1 MNKMYTL
8 GAMTEVVTDHKPLV
22 NIYNDPGKPK
32 QLRLDRHRTK
42 LLPYQYHVIYEPGSK
57 TPCDYGSRHPQIHAY
72 SDEIT
77 KAWGVENGKD
87 IYVNRII
94 DDLLPKAVTIPM
106 IQTELRK
113 DQILLDLKEDIVI
126 NKYCRNSLP

>member
-1 MNKMYTL
+1 M
-8 GAMTEVVTDHKPLV
+8 
-22 NIYNDPGKPK
+22 
-32 QLRLDRHRTK
+32 
-42 LLPYQYHVIYEPGSK
+42 
-57 TPCDYGSRHPQIHAY
+57 
-72 SDEIT
+72 
-77 KAWGVENGKD
+77 ENGKD

-126 NKYCRNSLP
+126 NKYCRNSLPQYKRVFDELTVANDIIIETKK